1 MSSELMP
8 LAEFVLPFPPSVNT
22 YWRHGS
28 RGHYVAAAGKA
39 FRSNVLASVVES
51 LGRMPKPVEGQ
62 LAMELELYP
71 PTKGQF
77 DVDNFCKGTL
87 DALAEARVYAD
98 DSQIKRLTVEMFPSV
113 GKPGRA
119 VVRLYEYQHGANQ

>member
-1 MSSELMP
+1 MKP

-22 YWRHGS
+22 YWRHTA
-28 RGHYVAAAGKA
+28 RGHYIDKAGKV
-39 FRSNVLASVVES
+39 FRANVLANVVES
-51 LGRMPKPVEGQ
+51 LGRMPKPADGL

-71 PTKGQF
+71 PTNGKF

-87 DALAEARVYAD
+87 DALAEAKVYVN
-98 DSQIKRLTVEMFPSV
+98 DSQIKRLVVEMFPSV

-119 VVRLYEYQHGANQ
+119 VVRLFEYEGP